1 MDRQTKWDLRF
12 LRLAMEYSLYSKDPS
27 TKVGAVVTC
36 DVNIQIS
43 QGYNG
48 FDKDD
53 PDLEEDYANR
63 DIKYPKMIHA
73 EDNAIK
79 LAKER
84 HGWEDLSG
92 CTLYTFP
99 MQPCSVC
106 TENLII
112 PNKINRVV
120 SLFPSKDALSRWEE
134 SFARSRALLSAHGI
148 ELSLYEAVDLFNKRK
163 IYVN

>member
-27 TKVGAVVTC
+27 TKVGAIITC
-36 DVNIQIS
+36 DTNIQIS

-48 FDKDD
+48 FDSLDE
-53 PDLEEDYANR
+53 DLEEDYSNR
-63 DIKYPKMIHA
+63 DIKYAKIVHA

-84 HGWEDLSG
+84 HGWKDLSG

-99 MQPCSVC
+99 MQPCSAC

-134 SFARSRALLSAHGI
+134 SFAQSRVLLSAHGI
-148 ELSLYEAVDLFNKRK
+148 ELKLYEAVDLFNKRK